1 MKMKIEDICDSTIRN
16 YRKAKEELRFDGDYI
31 NHLSSL
37 IYAQE
42 GKEIPTKKIKEVRSL
57 IKRETS
63 RMSAFRGDILYI
75 VSLLI
80 SLEED
85 VNNFISNMFSV
96 YDKLMEVGFKDSQHL
111 VLASYTLVKY
121 VEDEE
126 RFSRILY
133 MREIYEVIRGKY
145 NNVTN
150 HEDYLECALLA
161 INDVRKELII
171 EYMDKLFERYTKLD
185 ILSNNSIQGL
195 AMTLLLNKNKK
206 ATDKVEE
213 LLLEFEKEDIK
224 VSHQLIPL
232 FGAISG
238 YDESKKYINK
248 INEVIQYLCDEDGQ
262 YEFYMDKGFRKF
274 ISIAIIE
281 YSRNIKEERYINELL
296 SVGIYL
302 ILVSKNQGIFAEVLA

>member
-238 YDESKKYINK
+238 YDEPKKYINK

>member
-1 MKMKIEDICDSTIRN
+1 MKIEDICDSTIRN